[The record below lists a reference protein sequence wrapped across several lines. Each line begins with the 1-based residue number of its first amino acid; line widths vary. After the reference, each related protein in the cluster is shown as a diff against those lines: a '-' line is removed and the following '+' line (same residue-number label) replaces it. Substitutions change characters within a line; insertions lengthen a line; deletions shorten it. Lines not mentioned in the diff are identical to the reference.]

1 MTDRAELERLREE
14 LRQAAIDADRDAQ
27 EAVRM
32 GPDFRSAWH
41 HHTGRCDAFALA
53 LVLVDNLLD
62 GGVSGA

>member
-1 MTDRAELERLREE
+1 MTDRADLERLREE

-27 EAVRM
+27 EAARM

-53 LVLVDNLLD
+53 IVLVDNELD
-62 GGVSGA
+62 RVTGG